1 MLHGIACDH
10 RQLYKVNPLRK
21 TPLVRIE
28 IGECF
33 IFTPPDVAVQCWLK
47 SEVLDMKMHY
57 LQQANST
64 KVIRML
70 ITCCIHSLNKNV
82 QSVFF

>member
-64 KVIRML
+64 KVRNL
-70 ITCCIHSLNKNV
+70 DVDYLLYS
-82 QSVFF
+82 QFE